1 MKVVINGEPFDY
13 DGSKMP
19 MSDAL
24 WIEEAYKRRYIEWE
38 ADLNAGSAKAM
49 CMLACLIWRR
59 DGRDVPLQDV
69 LDGKTDF
76 DLMEMIVSMAE
87 SAQAEAQAAAEAE
100 AGAEVPTPAG
110 SAPAG
115 TPSTGTAISASSPK
129 PSGTRRPRSAS

>member
-13 DGSKMP
+13 DGARMP

-100 AGAEVPTPAG
+100 DGAEVPTPAG